1 MKKLLLAIM
10 ALVTSVTIQAKVI
23 KITLSDGSQQVYTSS
38 QLSAIDFNEDGTLTL
53 TTYDGQVLPPIVAD
67 YDAVEISDE
76 AVVYETFNDTLS
88 FNLDADGVPVDLHA
102 TRPIAKIN

>member
-10 ALVTSVTIQAKVI
+10 ALVTSVAIQAKVI

-53 TTYDGQVLPPIVAD
+53 RRAGASSYR
-67 YDAVEISDE
+67 S
-76 AVVYETFNDTLS
+76 
-88 FNLDADGVPVDLHA
+88 
-102 TRPIAKIN
+102 